1 MTLEEIA
8 KELGCSHQAVW
19 YAQNTALKK
28 FKHRLELL
36 GITYEDFELYLQH
49 NNLKGD

>member
-8 KELGCSHQAVW
+8 KELGCSVFTAW
-19 YAQNTALKK
+19 DTQNKALIKV
-28 FKHRLELL
+28 KHRLELL

-49 NNLKGD
+49 NQLKEE